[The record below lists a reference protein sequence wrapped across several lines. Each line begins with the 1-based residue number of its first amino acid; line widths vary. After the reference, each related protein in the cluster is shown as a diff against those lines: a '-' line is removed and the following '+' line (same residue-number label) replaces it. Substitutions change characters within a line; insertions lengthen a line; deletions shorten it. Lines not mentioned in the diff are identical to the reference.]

1 MGTPSAMS
9 TSPLLGRGRGEA
21 LSPWEGLGE
30 SPTIMFDIL
39 IKDILPIFVIMALGY
54 AAGKRGVFTAANA
67 QIFNKLVLT
76 YALPAA
82 LFVSIVKA
90 DRAMLFDDAKLL
102 IISLVVLVGLFL
114 LSYLS
119 TYKIF
124 KHTKS
129 EAAVSALITGSP
141 TIGFL
146 GFAVLEP
153 IYGSTA
159 ATGLVVA
166 IVSIVVNA
174 VSIPIGMAL
183 LNAGSSGASKAQDG
197 AKKGNP
203 VLEALKAPVCWA
215 PILAVILVLCGIKF
229 PTILDPNF
237 ELIAKAN
244 SGVAVFA
251 AGLTLSG
258 MKFQLDK
265 EVIYNTCF
273 KLLLMPAVLLIV
285 GLIFK
290 MDPTKLQM
298 MVLAGAL
305 PPAFSGIIIGSR
317 YQQYVRTG
325 TSTLAFS
332 IFMFVITAPLWIW
345 ITRLVS

>member
-1 MGTPSAMS
+1 
-9 TSPLLGRGRGEA
+9 
-21 LSPWEGLGE
+21 
-30 SPTIMFDIL
+30 MFDIL

-114 LSYLS
+114 LSYVS

-183 LNAGSSGASKAQDG
+183 LNAGSSSAGDAQS
-197 AKKGNP
+197 AVKKGNP

-215 PILAVILVLCGIKF
+215 PILAVILVLFGIKF

-258 MKFQLDK
+258 LKFQLDK

-290 MDPTKLQM
+290 MDPMKLQM

-332 IFMFVITAPLWIW
+332 IFMFVLAAPLWIW
-345 ITRLVS
+345 ITRLVA

>member
-1 MGTPSAMS
+1 
-9 TSPLLGRGRGEA
+9 
-21 LSPWEGLGE
+21 
-30 SPTIMFDIL
+30 MFTIL

-90 DRAMLFDDAKLL
+90 DRTMLFDDGKLL
-102 IISLVVLVGLFL
+102 IISLVILVGLFL

-119 TYKIF
+119 TYKLF

-159 ATGLVVA
+159 ATDLVVA

-183 LNAGSSGASKAQDG
+183 LNAGQAASATATADG
-197 AKKGNP
+197 AAPKKGNP
-203 VLEALKAPVCWA
+203 VLDALKAPVCWA

-229 PTILDPNF
+229 PAILDPNF

-332 IFMFVITAPLWIW
+332 IFMFVLTAPLWIW
-345 ITRLVS
+345 ITRLVA

>member
-1 MGTPSAMS
+1 
-9 TSPLLGRGRGEA
+9 
-21 LSPWEGLGE
+21 
-30 SPTIMFDIL
+30 MFTIL

-90 DRAMLFDDAKLL
+90 DRTMLFDDGKLL
-102 IISLVVLVGLFL
+102 IISLVILVGLFL

-119 TYKIF
+119 TYKLF

-183 LNAGSSGASKAQDG
+183 LNAGQAASATATADG
-197 AKKGNP
+197 AAPKKGNP
-203 VLEALKAPVCWA
+203 VLDALKAPVCWA

-229 PTILDPNF
+229 PAILDPNF

-332 IFMFVITAPLWIW
+332 IFMFVLTAPLWIW
-345 ITRLVS
+345 ITRLVA

>member
-1 MGTPSAMS
+1 
-9 TSPLLGRGRGEA
+9 
-21 LSPWEGLGE
+21 
-30 SPTIMFDIL
+30 MFDIL

-54 AAGKRGVFTAANA
+54 AAGKRGVFTSANA

-90 DRAMLFDDAKLL
+90 DRSMLFADAKLL

-119 TYKIF
+119 TYKLF
-124 KHTKS
+124 RHTKS
-129 EAAVSALITGSP
+129 ESAVSALITGSP

-146 GFAVLEP
+146 GFAVLSP
-153 IYGSTA
+153 IYGDTA
-159 ATGLVVA
+159 STGLVIA

-183 LNAGSSGASKAQDG
+183 LNAGSSDAAKAQSGG
-197 AKKGNP
+197 AKSNP

-215 PILAVILVLCGIKF
+215 PILAVILVLFDIKF
-229 PTILDPNF
+229 PAILDPNF

-258 MKFQLDK
+258 LKFQLDK
-265 EVIYNTCF
+265 EVLYNTCF
-273 KLLLMPAVLLIV
+273 KLLLMPAVLLII

-290 MDPTKLQM
+290 MEPMKLQM

-332 IFMFVITAPLWIW
+332 ILMFVLAAPLWIW
-345 ITRLVS
+345 ITRLVA

>member
-1 MGTPSAMS
+1 M
-9 TSPLLGRGRGEA
+9 L
-21 LSPWEGLGE
+21 
-30 SPTIMFDIL
+30 DIL

-54 AAGKRGVFTAANA
+54 MAGKRGVFSAANA

-90 DRAMLFDDAKLL
+90 DRAMLFADGKLL

-114 LSYLS
+114 FSYFS
-119 TYKIF
+119 TYRFF

-146 GFAVLEP
+146 GFAVLSP
-153 IYGSTA
+153 IYGDTA
-159 ATGLVVA
+159 STGLVIA

-183 LNAGSSGASKAQDG
+183 LNAGNNDAAKAQNNG
-197 AKKGNP
+197 KKSNA
-203 VLEALKAPVCWA
+203 VLDALKAPVCWA
-215 PILAVILVLCGIKF
+215 PILAVILVLLGIKF
-229 PTILDPNF
+229 PVILEPNF

-258 MKFQLDK
+258 LKFQLDK
-265 EVIYNTCF
+265 EVLYNTCF
-273 KLLLMPAVLLIV
+273 KLLLMPAVLLVV

-290 MDPTKLQM
+290 MEPMKLQM

-332 IFMFVITAPLWIW
+332 ILMFVLTAPLWIW
-345 ITRLVS
+345 ITRLVA

>member
-1 MGTPSAMS
+1 
-9 TSPLLGRGRGEA
+9 
-21 LSPWEGLGE
+21 
-30 SPTIMFDIL
+30 MFDIL

-54 AAGKRGVFTAANA
+54 AAGKRGVFTSANA

-90 DRAMLFDDAKLL
+90 DRKMLFDDGKLL
-102 IISLVVLVGLFL
+102 IISLVILVGLFL

-119 TYKIF
+119 TYKLF

-183 LNAGSSGASKAQDG
+183 LNAGQAGTATADGAA

-203 VLEALKAPVCWA
+203 VLDALKAPVCWA
-215 PILAVILVLCGIKF
+215 PILAVILVLCWAPILAVILVLCGIRF
-229 PTILDPNF
+229 PAILDPNF

-265 EVIYNTCF
+265 EVLYNTCF
-273 KLLLMPAVLLIV
+273 KLLLMPAVLLVI

-290 MDPTKLQM
+290 MEPMKLQM

-332 IFMFVITAPLWIW
+332 IFMFVLTAPLWIW
-345 ITRLVS
+345 ITRMVA